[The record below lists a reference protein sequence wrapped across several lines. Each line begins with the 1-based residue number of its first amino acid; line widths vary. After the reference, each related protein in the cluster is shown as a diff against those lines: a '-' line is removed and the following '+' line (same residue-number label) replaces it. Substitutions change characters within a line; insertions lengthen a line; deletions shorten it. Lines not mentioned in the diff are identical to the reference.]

1 MDSTGDKKTFVNK
14 TGFYTARR
22 KRQRGPENNF
32 EPINAIADRFVNQL
46 PGADRYRDIS
56 LVKKIWQ
63 DISGDF
69 IHSNTAVTSLKD
81 GVLVITAASSPFLF
95 HLRSAKKTYIEQ
107 INKRVNGALVTEIF
121 YKIGS
126 LKRFD
131 QEKKTMFDEI
141 RDYAKNNHVMF
152 YEIENIEIPDDVLSS
167 INDFTASL
175 KINDAELCEK
185 ITGAAKV
192 IYKVTQYK
200 KRNGYIECAMCASLY
215 FKRESGCGASAADGI
230 EDNYYGSDNTCEYC
244 RFKLAKMMSGS
255 IKRVL
260 EYPWEDYE
268 SHSAKCPD
276 IKFKEFEYIKKRE
289 FDRVKT
295 EVETLIRKF
304 IMSESAEIFS
314 ELNQKIRLA
323 LSLHEN
329 YNYFEVKEFG
339 GDRLDLMAAVLGPNA
354 RAVYARGAMAVKF

>member
-14 TGFYTARR
+14 IWSYTAGR
-22 KRQRGPENNF
+22 KRLRGLENNF
-32 EPINAIADRFVNQL
+32 EPIDAIAGRFVNQL
-46 PGADRYRDIS
+46 PGADRYRDIG

-63 DISGDF
+63 DISGDY
-69 IHSNTAVTSLKD
+69 IYSNTAVTSLKD

-95 HLRSAKKTYIEQ
+95 HLRSAKKSYIEQ
-107 INKRVNGALVTEIF
+107 INKRVNGTIVTEIF

-131 QEKKTMFDEI
+131 EEKKTMFDEI
-141 RDYAKNNHVMF
+141 RDYAKDNQVMF

-175 KINDAELCEK
+175 KISDRELCEK

-200 KRNGYIECAMCASLY
+200 KRNGYLECAMCASLY
-215 FKRESGCGASAADGI
+215 FKSDYGGGAAADGI
-230 EDNYYGSDNTCEYC
+230 EDNYDGADNTCQYC
-244 RFKLAKMMSGS
+244 RFKLAKMMSGAV
-255 IKRVL
+255 KRVL

-276 IKFKEFEYIKKRE
+276 TKFKEFDYIKKRE
-289 FDRVKT
+289 FGRVKT
-295 EVETLIRKF
+295 EVEALIKKF
-304 IMSESAEIFS
+304 IMSESAETFA

-323 LSLHEN
+323 LSLYES

-339 GDRLDLMAAVLGPNA
+339 RERLDLMAAVLGPNA
-354 RAVYARGAMAVKF
+354 RAVYARGAMAIKF